1 MATLIEENKRIARRF
16 PEEVAT
22 NRNLDAIDEI
32 CAEHVLDH
40 GPLGDVRGRENLK
53 EQLSMLQSAFG
64 GFSAT
69 VEDVIAEDDTVFMR
83 VTIRGTHEGEFLGI
97 EPTGRTFEQ
106 QNMVITRLADGKIV
120 ERWIQPDMFG
130 LMQQLGV
137 VEAP

>member
-32 CAEHVLDH
+32 CAEDVLDH

>member
-22 NRNLDAIDEI
+22 NQDVDVIDEI
-32 CAEHVLDH
+32 CAEDVLDH
-40 GPLGDVRGRENLK
+40 GPLGDVRCRENLK
-53 EQLSMLQSAFG
+53 EQLSMLQAAFE

-97 EPTGRTFEQ
+97 EPTGRTFEH